1 MFVRFYKI
9 TSTNTEKVYIG
20 STKMTLENR
29 LHFHEIDY
37 KTFLENGIKKITSRH
52 ILCQG
57 NYSIHLLEEREC
69 KDEKEQNQI
78 EQNYIL
84 NEPNSV
90 NRIRRLG
97 IRKIIGHG
105 NEYAKMFYYTQNNNR
120 AKEFYKEH
128 KEEILNRAKQ
138 IITCEICGGQYDY
151 SHKTTH
157 LKSKKH
163 RNALS
168 R

>member
-1 MFVRFYKI
+1 MELKKLHLGISCVRVIIQFTCWKEE
-9 TSTNTEKVYIG
+9 NVK
-20 STKMTLENR
+20 TKKN
-29 LHFHEIDY
+29 
-37 KTFLENGIKKITSRH
+37 KTKFL
-52 ILCQG
+52 
-57 NYSIHLLEEREC
+57 
-69 KDEKEQNQI
+69 I

-105 NEYAKMFYYTQNNNR
+105 NEYAKMFYYTQNNAR
-120 AKEFYKEH
+120 AKEHYKEH

-138 IITCEICGGQYDY
+138 IFTCLICNGQYDY

-163 RNALS
+163 QNALS